1 MKTNHIGRP
10 RSISILLMLVVA
22 TSTAQASNSDSP
34 LNLVWI
40 SVEDMSPWLGC
51 YGDSTV
57 PTPNVDRLAEE
68 GIRYLNAFATTPVC
82 APSRSTL
89 ITGKWPTELGS
100 MHMRTGKPSVAAI
113 SRHPEAYANI
123 PNYEAVPSPEVRCFP
138 ELLRAEG
145 HFCTNRRKTDYQF
158 KAPETTWDHTGG
170 KAHWRKR
177 PAGDQPFFAVFNLTV
192 THESGTFA
200 KRPRQP
206 RAVDPHSVTVPPY
219 YPDTPTVRD
228 DIARTYDNIAVM
240 DQQVGRI
247 LKELADAGVLE
258 NTVVMFFSDHGV
270 GLPRGKRC
278 IYDSGTRI
286 PLIIRWPA
294 TMNRRGIDERV
305 VSFVDFA
312 PTALSICG
320 IRPPAWMSGAAF
332 TGEYAEPGTGLAFIH
347 ADRMDA
353 VLDRTRAVTDGRY
366 RYVRNL
372 MPERPRLYNV
382 AYAENIPMMADI
394 HALRASGDATADQ
407 WQMVDQTKPKE
418 EFYDTAA
425 DPHEVRNLIADPS
438 HEARIAALRA
448 ALTAWMQDTGDLG
461 LLSEGDM
468 VRRHLW
474 DGAPQKPATAPPTL
488 AIKVIDGRRHMVIEC
503 ETEGASIGWRLEG
516 ESKWHLVDGPI
527 RLPDDATKIEAL
539 AHRIGYVPR
548 TNARSVAAIVE

>member
-1 MKTNHIGRP
+1 MTLHSYRP
-10 RSISILLMLVVA
+10 IRLILAGLILITM
-22 TSTAQASNSDSP
+22 TSSARASAQDGP
-34 LNLVWI
+34 KNLVWI
-40 SVEDMSPWLGC
+40 SVEDMSSWLGC

-68 GIRYLNAFATTPVC
+68 GIRYVNAFATTPVC

-89 ITGKWPTELGS
+89 ITGKWTTELGS
-100 MHMRTGKPSVAAI
+100 MHMRTGKPSGAAL
-113 SRHPEAYANI
+113 SRDPEAYADI

-138 ELLRAEG
+138 ELLRAAG
-145 HFCTNRRKTDYQF
+145 RFCTNRSKTDYQF
-158 KAPETTWDHTGG
+158 KAPATTWDQTGG
-170 KAHWRKR
+170 KAHWRRR
-177 PAGDQPFFAVFNLTV
+177 PGGDQPFFAVFNLTV
-192 THESGTFA
+192 THESGTFP

-206 RAVDPHSVTVPPY
+206 QVVAPASVTVPPY

-228 DIARTYDNIAVM
+228 DIARTYDNIAAM
-240 DQQVGRI
+240 DRQVGRI
-247 LKELADAGVLE
+247 LNELEDAGELE

-294 TMNRRGIDERV
+294 AMNRRGIDERV

-320 IRPPAWMSGAAF
+320 IRPPAWMSGSAF
-332 TGEYAEPGTGLAFIH
+332 TGEYVEPETGLAFIH

-394 HALRASGDATADQ
+394 HALRASGGATADQ
-407 WQMVDQTKPKE
+407 WQMVDETKPAE
-418 EFYDTAA
+418 EFYDTAS
-425 DPHEVRNLIADPS
+425 DPHEVKNLIDDPAQT
-438 HEARIAALRA
+438 ERIASFRSALA
-448 ALTAWMQDTGDLG
+448 AWMQDTGDLG
-461 LLSEGDM
+461 LLPEGDM
-468 VRRHLW
+468 VRQRLW
-474 DGAPQKPATAPPTL
+474 NGKTAKPTTAPPTL
-488 AIKVIDGRRHMVIEC
+488 AIEIIGGRRRAVIEC
-503 ETEGASIGWRLEG
+503 QTEGAALGWRFEG
-516 ESKWHLVDGPI
+516 EPNWRLVDGPI
-527 RLPDDATKIEAL
+527 LLPDEGAKIEAL
-539 AHRIGYVPR
+539 AHRIGFTPQTKRWPVD
-548 TNARSVAAIVE
+548 AIDH

>member
-1 MKTNHIGRP
+1 MNLHHLRVI
-10 RSISILLMLVVA
+10 RSISILLMLFVA
-22 TSTAQASNSDSP
+22 SATTRASASESP

-68 GIRYLNAFATTPVC
+68 GVRYVNAFATTPVC

-89 ITGKWPTELGS
+89 ITGQWTTELGS
-100 MHMRTGKPSVAAI
+100 MHMRTGKPSNAAL
-113 SRHPEAYANI
+113 SRDPEAYADI

-138 ELLRAEG
+138 ELLRADG
-145 HFCTNRRKTDYQF
+145 RFCTNRSKTDYQF
-158 KAPETTWDHTGG
+158 KAPGTTWDQTGG
-170 KAHWRKR
+170 KAHWRR
-177 PAGDQPFFAVFNLTV
+177 RSGGDQPFFAVFNLTV
-192 THESGTFA
+192 THESGTFP

-206 RAVDPHSVTVPPY
+206 KVADPASVAVPPY
-219 YPDTPTVRD
+219 FPDTPTVRD
-228 DIARTYDNIAVM
+228 DIARTYDNIAAM
-240 DQQVGRI
+240 DRQVGRI
-247 LKELADAGVLE
+247 LNELEDAGELE

-294 TMNRRGIDERV
+294 AMNRRGIDERV

-312 PTALSICG
+312 PTALSICD
-320 IRPPAWMSGAAF
+320 IRPPIWMSGRAF
-332 TGEYAEPGTGLAFIH
+332 AGRYTAPGTGVAFIH

-366 RYVRNL
+366 RYVHNF

-382 AYAENIPMMADI
+382 AYAENVPMMADI
-394 HALRASGDATADQ
+394 HALRASGDATPDQ
-407 WQMVDQTKPKE
+407 WQLVDQTKPKE

-425 DPHEVRNLIADPS
+425 DPHEVRNLIADPA
-438 HEARIAALRA
+438 HEARIAALRE

-461 LLSEGDM
+461 RHSEGDM
-468 VRRHLW
+468 VRQHLW

-488 AIKVIDGRRHMVIEC
+488 AIKIIDGRRHAVIEC
-503 ETEGASIGWRLEG
+503 KTEGASIGWRLEG
-516 ESKWHLVDGPI
+516 ETTWHLVDGPI
-527 RLPDDATKIEAL
+527 QLPDDAVKIEAL